1 LWLEVVHLP
10 KVVYDGPLPTQ
21 RVGWGTLIRG
31 QVQEI
36 SQETLDTFRNSLTN
50 CRIWEDAPATVEV
63 VSVDAGLDGIP
74 DSGWTRNDIISWLT
88 EQGVSTRAGLTK
100 AQLLSRVDAHLNP
113 VEEEEVSEESI
124 SEASQ
129 ADNNDTGSDE

>member
-1 LWLEVVHLP
+1 MIYLP
-10 KVVYDGPLPTQ
+10 KVVYDGPLPPQ

-31 QVQEI
+31 QVQEV
-36 SQETLDTFRNSLTN
+36 SQDTIDTFRNSLTN
-50 CRIWEDAPATVEV
+50 CRIWEDAPAIEE
-63 VSVDAGLDGIP
+63 SVDAGLDGIP

>member
-1 LWLEVVHLP
+1 VIYLP

-31 QVQEI
+31 QVHEV
-36 SQETLDTFRNSLTN
+36 SQDALDTFRHKLTN
-50 CRIWEDAPATVEV
+50 CRIWEDASATVE
-63 VSVDAGLDGIP
+63 SVDAGLDGIP

-129 ADNNDTGSDE
+129 ADNTGSDE